1 MTYLI
6 DSDVFIQAKNRHYPF
21 DVCPGFWEWLDSAH
35 AQQRVFSVARVRDEL
50 LGGQDELAEWARER
64 QPFFLE
70 PDERVVECMGEVSTW
85 VELTTPA
92 YTTAAIAQFLNAA
105 DYYLVAHARAKGFTV
120 VTAEVAADTVKK
132 VKIPNACSG
141 LGVPYTTV
149 FDMLRAEGARFV
161 MP

>member
-21 DVCPGFWEWLDSAH
+21 DVCPGFWEWLDSANE
-35 AQQRVFSVARVRDEL
+35 QQRVFSVARVRDEL
-50 LGGQDELAEWARER
+50 LGGQDELAAWVRER
-64 QPFFLE
+64 RSFFLE
-70 PDERVVECMGEVSTW
+70 PDERIVECMGEVSAW
-85 VELTTPA
+85 VESTNPS
-92 YTTAAIAQFLNAA
+92 YTTAAIAGFLNAA

-132 VKIPNACSG
+132 VKIPNACRG
-141 LGVPYTTV
+141 VGVPYSTV

-161 MP
+161 MS